1 VKLREISAA
10 YTFDGPWVNRLL
22 NLSTLTLRV
31 AGRNLKTWTNYK
43 GLDPETNVA
52 GPFEQVGAADYFN
65 LPLTRSFVVSVSL
78 NR

>member
-10 YTFDGPWVNRLL
+10 YTFDGAWSEPAAQPVDDDGAR
-22 NLSTLTLRV
+22 R
-31 AGRNLKTWTNYK
+31 GRNRRCGWKYR

-52 GPFEQVGAADYFN
+52 GPFEQVGAAYYFN